1 MAEKLVIIKKEGKK
15 ALEVS
20 ERLYRVYYKGLGY
33 KLAEADDVQVV
44 DDNNQAPEGDED
56 EGDHEPAL
64 DELTKAQIVEQLKEK
79 GVEHNPRDTK
89 EVLLKLLE
97 GE

>member
-1 MAEKLVIIKKEGKK
+1 MAETKLTIQKEGKE

-33 KLAEADDVQVV
+33 KLAEVDDVQVV
-44 DDNNQAPEGDED
+44 DDNNQAPEGD
-56 EGDHEPAL
+56 GGEPELAL

-89 EVLLKLLE
+89 EVLLKLSE

>member
-33 KLAEADDVQVV
+33 KLAESDDAQVV
-44 DDNNQAPEGDED
+44 DDNDQAPDGD

>member
-1 MAEKLVIIKKEGKK
+1 MADKLVIIKKEGKK

-33 KLAEADDVQVV
+33 KLAEAEAPQVV
-44 DDNNQAPEGDED
+44 DDNNQAPDGD

-64 DELTKAQIVEQLKEK
+64 DELTKAQIVERLKEK

>member
-33 KLAEADDVQVV
+33 KLAEADDAQVV
-44 DDNNQAPEGDED
+44 DDNNQAPDRD

>member
-1 MAEKLVIIKKEGKK
+1 MDDKLVIIKKEGKK

-33 KLAEADDVQVV
+33 KLADADDAEPV
-44 DDNNQAPEGDED
+44 DDNEQVPDGD
-56 EGDHEPAL
+56 EGDQEPAL
-64 DELTKAQIVEQLKEK
+64 DELTKAEIISKLKEG

>member
-33 KLAEADDVQVV
+33 KLAEADDAQVV
-44 DDNNQAPEGDED
+44 DDNDQVPDGDK
-56 EGDHEPAL
+56 GDQEPAL

>member
-44 DDNNQAPEGDED
+44 DDNNQKPDED
-56 EGDHEPAL
+56 EGDQEPAL

>member
-1 MAEKLVIIKKEGKK
+1 MADKLVIIKKEGKK

-33 KLAEADDVQVV
+33 KLAEADDVKVV
-44 DDNNQAPEGDED
+44 DDNDQKPEAD
-56 EGDHEPAL
+56 EGDQETAL
-64 DELTKAQIVEQLKEK
+64 DELTKAQIVERLKEK